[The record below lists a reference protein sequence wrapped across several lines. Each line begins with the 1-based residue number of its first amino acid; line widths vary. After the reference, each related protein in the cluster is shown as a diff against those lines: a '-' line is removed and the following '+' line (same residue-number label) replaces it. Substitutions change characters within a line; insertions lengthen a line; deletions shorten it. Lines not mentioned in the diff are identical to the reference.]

1 MGKKKREEQR
11 PFNRRALQKY
21 AVAELYPRVGSG
33 SPVYRYTV
41 VVPFEQLRPTKKP
54 KATFQDLEELEQLL
68 IQDFAGLATPP
79 SSPGYGLRDPAR
91 PDDEPE
97 MNYNA
102 YYVVYAA
109 PIRESDR
116 YFRALQL
123 ELQEALAEGVIL
135 IEKQEVF
142 LV

>member
-1 MGKKKREEQR
+1 MAKKKRGEQR
-11 PFNRRALQKY
+11 PFNSKALEEY
-21 AVAELYPRVGSG
+21 AVPQLYPRVGSA
-33 SPVYRYTV
+33 SPVYRYTI
-41 VVPFEQLRPTKKP
+41 VVPFEQLRPTKKA
-54 KATFQDLEELEQLL
+54 KATPQDLEELQDLL
-68 IQDFAGLATPP
+68 IRDFAGLVTPP
-79 SSPGYGLRDPAR
+79 SCPGYGLRDPDR

-102 YYVVYAA
+102 HFVIYAA
-109 PIRESDR
+109 PVRESDQ

-142 LV
+142 LL